1 MLVNILYLF
10 CKRNIHERYLSLN
23 DADDKQSNFARE
35 LKNGNKGKKQF
46 KKLLF

>member
-1 MLVNILYLF
+1 MLVNILYLLF
-10 CKRNIHERYLSLN
+10 KRNNERYLSLN

-35 LKNGNKGKKQF
+35 LKNEKKGKKQF

>member
-10 CKRNIHERYLSLN
+10 FKRNIHERYLSLN
-23 DADDKQSNFARE
+23 DPDDKQSSFARE

-46 KKLLF
+46 KKSLF